1 MTELNEKKI
10 ALNYIYLSKHHSGG
24 KDQVGLNLLKG
35 LYENGMTK
43 QMVVIC
49 YPFSVDTIRKIAPD
63 IRIITV
69 KGKGGGSEL
78 KRMFQVSMTNTF
90 QIPKVV
96 KKHGIEVMYHLS
108 YNNGLRKQPAKT
120 VMVPHD
126 IKQIAHRKLANVTVP
141 WYKYILYR
149 IMYGLDYRHNDKIVA
164 ISEFD
169 KNEMY
174 QYYGKYK
181 DKIIRIY
188 NPVCAE
194 QREIVTEKEPFIM
207 AMNLQFHHKNII
219 TLLKAYEKI
228 MDKITENLYLVGNV
242 PERVSYLKEYV
253 KEHHMEERV
262 IFTGFVSDE
271 QVVEML
277 SRTRLYVN
285 PTLFEGFGMPAV
297 EAMIYGAPTLLSGI
311 PANREV
317 TKGLVDYYEPPED
330 DTTLANAILQALAN
344 PVSGEKLKKNANAML
359 KAYHYQKIAEEYYRL
374 FLNMVGKKK

>member
-78 KRMFQVSMTNTF
+78 KRMFQVCMTNTF
-90 QIPKVV
+90 RIPTII
-96 KKHGIEVMYHLS
+96 KKHSIEVIYHLS
-108 YNNGLRKQPAKT
+108 YNNGLRRLPAKT
-120 VMVPHD
+120 VMIPHD

-149 IMYGLDYRHNDKIVA
+149 IMYALDYRHNDKIVA

>member
-1 MTELNEKKI
+1 
-10 ALNYIYLSKHHSGG
+10 
-24 KDQVGLNLLKG
+24 
-35 LYENGMTK
+35 
-43 QMVVIC
+43 
-49 YPFSVDTIRKIAPD
+49 
-63 IRIITV
+63 
-69 KGKGGGSEL
+69 
-78 KRMFQVSMTNTF
+78 
-90 QIPKVV
+90 
-96 KKHGIEVMYHLS
+96 
-108 YNNGLRKQPAKT
+108 
-120 VMVPHD
+120 
-126 IKQIAHRKLANVTVP
+126 
-141 WYKYILYR
+141 
-149 IMYGLDYRHNDKIVA
+149 
-164 ISEFD
+164 
-169 KNEMY
+169 
-174 QYYGKYK
+174 
-181 DKIIRIY
+181 
-188 NPVCAE
+188 
-194 QREIVTEKEPFIM
+194 
-207 AMNLQFHHKNII
+207 MNLQFHHKNII

-262 IFTGFVSDE
+262 FFTGFVSDE

>member
-1 MTELNEKKI
+1 MTEHNKKKI

-35 LYENGMTK
+35 LYENGATK
-43 QMVVIC
+43 DMAVIC
-49 YPFSVDTIRKIAPD
+49 YPFSVDTIRNIAPD
-63 IRIITV
+63 IEIITV
-69 KGKGGGSEL
+69 KGTGGGSEL
-78 KRMFQVSMTNTF
+78 KRMFQVCMTNTF
-90 QIPKVV
+90 QIPKVI
-96 KKHGIEVMYHLS
+96 KQHGIEVIYHLS
-108 YNNGLRKQPAKT
+108 YNNGLRKLHAKT
-120 VMVPHD
+120 VMIPHD

-149 IMYGLDYRHNDKIVA
+149 IMYALDYRHNDKIVA

-169 KNEMY
+169 KEEMY
-174 QYYGKYK
+174 QYYGKYR

-188 NPVCAE
+188 NPVCVE
-194 QREIVTEKEPFIM
+194 PKEIVTEKEPFIM

-219 TLLKAYEKI
+219 TLLKAYEQI
-228 MDKITENLYLVGNV
+228 MDKKEEKLYLVGSV

-253 KEHHMEERV
+253 KEHRMEDHV

-271 QVVEML
+271 QVVDML
-277 SRTRLYVN
+277 SKTKLYVN

-317 TKGLVDYYEPPED
+317 TRGLVSFYEPPED
-330 DTTLANAILQALAN
+330 DTALVKAMVQALDN
-344 PVSGEKLKKNANAML
+344 PVSEEQLRANREAML
-359 KAYHYQKIAEEYYRL
+359 EAYHYQKIAEEYNKL
-374 FLNMVGKKK
+374 FWGMVKK

>member
-1 MTELNEKKI
+1 MTGLNEKKI
-10 ALNYIYLSKHHSGG
+10 ALNYIYLSKRHSGG

-35 LYENGMTK
+35 LYENGVTK

-49 YPFSVDTIRKIAPD
+49 YPFSVDTIKKIAPD
-63 IRIITV
+63 IQIITV

-78 KRMFQVSMTNTF
+78 KRMFQVCMTNTF
-90 QIPKVV
+90 QIPAVV
-96 KKHGIEVMYHLS
+96 GKHGIEVIYHLS
-108 YNNGLRKQPAKT
+108 YNNGLRKQHAKT
-120 VMVPHD
+120 VMIPHD

-149 IMYGLDYRHNDKIVA
+149 IMYALDYRHNDKIVA

-169 KNEMY
+169 KGEMY

-194 QREIVTEKEPFIM
+194 QTKIVAEKEPFIM

-228 MDKITENLYLVGNV
+228 MDKRKEKLYLVGSV

-253 KEHHMEERV
+253 KEHHMEDRV
-262 IFTGFVSDE
+262 IFTGFVPDE
-271 QVVEML
+271 KVVEML
-277 SRTRLYVN
+277 SKTRLYVN

-317 TKGLVDYYEPPED
+317 TKGRAGYYEPPED
-330 DTTLANAILQALAN
+330 DNALADAMLQALSN
-344 PVSGEKLKKNANAML
+344 PVSEKKLKENAETML
-359 KAYHYQKIAEEYYRL
+359 EAYHYQKIATEYYKL
-374 FLNMVGKKK
+374 FLDMVEKEK